1 MRVKIG
7 GAENAR
13 NVRMSILPSLVRRT
27 GARQFDETI
36 GNQEDD

>member
-1 MRVKIG
+1 
-7 GAENAR
+7 
-13 NVRMSILPSLVRRT
+13 MSILPNLVRRP

>member
-1 MRVKIG
+1 
-7 GAENAR
+7 
-13 NVRMSILPSLVRRT
+13 MSILPSLVRRT